1 MKLYRCSFRIK
12 VFTLNRGK
20 FIYIIWGVPGKHI
33 YRIKK
38 AFPVCVR
45 GRLSHARDVTSV
57 QFETARRLFD
67 AIVTISFAI

>member
-1 MKLYRCSFRIK
+1 MNIYRCTFRIK

-20 FIYIIWGVPGKHI
+20 FIIHHMGCSLEST

-45 GRLSHARDVTSV
+45 ARLSHARDVTSV
-57 QFETARRLFD
+57 QFEIARRLFD